1 MLREKIL
8 DLFQECDPE
17 VRVIIARVLDAEWAK
32 LSYEKPRGIIDEIR
46 QIVDSQAR
54 LPDNEN

>member
-17 VRVIIARVLDAEWAK
+17 VKVIIERVLDAEWAK

>member
-8 DLFQECDPE
+8 ELFKECDPE
-17 VRVIIARVLDAEWAK
+17 VKSIIARVLDAEWAK

-46 QIVDSQAR
+46 HIVDSEAR
-54 LPDNEN
+54 SKDNED

>member
-17 VRVIIARVLDAEWAK
+17 VKAIIERVLDAEWAK